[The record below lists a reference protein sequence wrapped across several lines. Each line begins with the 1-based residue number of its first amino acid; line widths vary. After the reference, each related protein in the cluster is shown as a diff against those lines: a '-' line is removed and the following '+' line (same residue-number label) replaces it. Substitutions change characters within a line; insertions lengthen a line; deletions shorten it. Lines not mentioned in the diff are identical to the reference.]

1 MATAEAVVDQVADL
15 AAAVEPMS
23 SLQIKVPGMWVNK
36 NCTRC
41 RAPTIAK
48 PQQSCHRS
56 HANFTRVFC
65 RTSYVRSAAEALWL
79 DEGRALRKTLSASIR
94 DCYGHAEHCRRWA
107 NEQSD
112 PLLRQDFLD
121 CERRW
126 LLLARGYELAERMEA
141 LSKGLPPRKQIK
153 VAA

>member
-1 MATAEAVVDQVADL
+1 M
-15 AAAVEPMS
+15 
-23 SLQIKVPGMWVNK
+23 
-36 NCTRC
+36 
-41 RAPTIAK
+41 
-48 PQQSCHRS
+48 
-56 HANFTRVFC
+56 
-65 RTSYVRSAAEALWL
+65 VRSAAEALWR
-79 DEGRALRKTLSASIR
+79 DEGCALRKTLSESIR
-94 DCYGHAEHCRRWA
+94 DCYGHAERCRRRA

-141 LSKGLPPRKQIK
+141 LSVGLPPRKQIK

>member
-1 MATAEAVVDQVADL
+1 M
-15 AAAVEPMS
+15 
-23 SLQIKVPGMWVNK
+23 
-36 NCTRC
+36 
-41 RAPTIAK
+41 
-48 PQQSCHRS
+48 
-56 HANFTRVFC
+56 
-65 RTSYVRSAAEALWL
+65 VRSAAEALWL
-79 DEGRALRKTLSASIR
+79 DEGRALRNSLSDNIR
-94 DCYGHAEHCRRWA
+94 DCYGRAEHCRRRA

-141 LSKGLPPRKQIK
+141 LSKGLPQTKRVK